1 MTGWFCPNKNMLSTN
16 YKIAF
21 VYLTS
26 RLKQTA
32 VAVLGVTFGI
42 SMYVF
47 MNSFMTGVND
57 IQTSLAFTSLAHI
70 RIYNNGPADNTDLVK
85 RLYPAAI
92 SHIRNARVVQYTE
105 GIKNSASVLSLVRK
119 QPEVAAI
126 TPQVNL
132 NVFFRNSGNKVSG
145 ILSGVE
151 VESENKLFHI
161 SQYIIAG
168 RWNDLKVQ
176 SNGLIIGTGLASLLS
191 VRVDD
196 NINVLTADGFTRNY
210 KIIGIFQ
217 TNVMG
222 VDKSKA
228 YLNINAVRQLL
239 SRNQDFVTD
248 LQVNVRDFRKTAPVV
263 QRIAP
268 VIPYRTESWQISNQQ
283 LEAGSR
289 LRDIIAMAVSLT
301 ILLVAGFGIYNIM
314 NMTIN
319 EKIKEIAILKAMGF
333 SSKDVTSIFLA
344 QAIVIGVI
352 GGLIGMLLGFVVADV
367 VNHIPFK
374 IGGLNNLPMAY
385 YARDYVFAFL
395 FGLATTLVAGYL
407 PARKASRI
415 DPVNIIRG

>member
-1 MTGWFCPNKNMLSTN
+1 MLGTN
-16 YKIAF
+16 YKIA
-21 VYLTS
+21 VVHLTS
-26 RLKQTA
+26 KLKQTV

-57 IQTSLAFTSLAHI
+57 IQTTLAFTSLAHI
-70 RIYNNGPADNTDLVK
+70 HIYNDGPANNTNLVEK
-85 RLYPAAI
+85 VYP
-92 SHIRNARVVQYTE
+92 SVVSNIRNARVVQYTE
-105 GIKNSASVLSLVRK
+105 GIKNSAAILSLVRS
-119 QPEVAAI
+119 QPEVVGI

-145 ILSGVE
+145 ILSGIE
-151 VESENKLFHI
+151 VETENKLFNI
-161 SQYIIAG
+161 SQYMIVG
-168 RWNDLKVQ
+168 KWTGLKAQ
-176 SNGLIIGTGLASLLS
+176 SNGLILGAGLASLLS
-191 VRVDD
+191 VHMDD
-196 NINVLTADGFTRNY
+196 NINVLTSDGFTKNY
-210 KIIGIFQ
+210 KVIGIFQ
-217 TNVMG
+217 TNVLG

-248 LQVNVRDFRKTAPVV
+248 LQVNVQDFRITAPVV

-268 VIPYRTESWQISNQQ
+268 VIPYRTESWQTSNQQ

-333 SSKDVTSIFLA
+333 SSKDVTTIFLT
-344 QAIVIGVI
+344 QAIVIGIIGGVI
-352 GGLIGMLLGFVVADV
+352 GMVLGFVVASV
-367 VNHIPFK
+367 VNRIPFK
-374 IGGLNNLPMAY
+374 IGGLNHLPMAY
-385 YARDYVFAFL
+385 YAHDYILAFL